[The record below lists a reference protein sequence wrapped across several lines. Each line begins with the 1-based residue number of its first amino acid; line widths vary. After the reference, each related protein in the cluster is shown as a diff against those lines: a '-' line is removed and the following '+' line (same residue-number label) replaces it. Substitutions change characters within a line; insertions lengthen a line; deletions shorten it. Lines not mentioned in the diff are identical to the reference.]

1 MIVNVRCSLLIIK
14 RTLALLLCLAAAVT
28 LGGCY
33 QELAV
38 RQFSK
43 AGQQNLDGWHALPF
57 ADTKF
62 SEKGLSLGR
71 ATFSI
76 PLVLGE
82 EFELRIEMQTQLQGK
97 DIEEFGICL
106 SQGRI
111 YFSPVGKNLIIRTQ
125 TVGGKANYDVYNANF
140 VIKELTYASGEE
152 LLPGFKLQG
161 KNTLTLWKKGT
172 SFGWNLNGRKGGP
185 FTLPAEFNT
194 GVYLHLNI
202 NGPMASEQAII
213 IDRIR
218 VTGPK
223 DSASAW

>member
-1 MIVNVRCSLLIIK
+1 MTFR
-14 RTLALLLCLAAAVT
+14 RTLAILLALAATIA

-33 QELAV
+33 QELAS

-43 AGQQNLDGWHALPF
+43 AGQQSLDGWHALPF
-57 ADTKF
+57 ADTRF
-62 SEKGLSLGR
+62 TENGLSLGK

-76 PLVLGE
+76 PLLLGE
-82 EFELRIEMQTQLQGK
+82 EFEMRIEMQTKLQGK
-97 DIEEFGICL
+97 DLEEFGICL
-106 SQGRI
+106 SQGKI

-125 TVGGKANYDVYNANF
+125 SNGGEADYDVYSANF
-140 VIKELTYASGEE
+140 VIKELTYASGSE
-152 LLPGFKLQG
+152 LLPGLKLDG
-161 KNTLTLWKKGT
+161 KNTLTVWKKGT
-172 SFGWNLNGRKGGP
+172 SFGWNLNGKKGGP

-194 GVYLHLNI
+194 AVYVHLNV
-202 NGPMASEQAII
+202 NGPMSSEQAIV